1 MSQGT
6 PNLRVGLEVQIFG
19 TAQMARAQRALS
31 SLGLSIDNVETALI
45 DVNGT
50 QTRYHRGVVRLTG
63 ATRQAREAQEQAAA
77 AAIENATA
85 NARVAAEVRRTASA
99 ASQATAQLQQLSR
112 QQQSAARSAAQ
123 LAQHQAR
130 VNITTTGRITAQN
143 NAAQN
148 QQQTAN
154 LRHNNVIAAQN
165 NATNN
170 AILLGNRRFTQGLH
184 LQRVRQI
191 GQAQAQNHQAQM
203 LNQRHLNAI
212 QMQNLR
218 HQQILQRMQ
227 QGGGGGAGQAFGVLG
242 NVGRVIAYD
251 MLRRTITNIYQA
263 AWRVADVLGQ
273 WTIESINFNDELA
286 RAQTVF
292 TGLGLIGTR
301 NNEGGPMTIPQAEV
315 SSDPKVQEVLRKAQ
329 EGSDKM
335 MRGLIEITALTG
347 SDMDEVVSSAR
358 QILPDLIN
366 KRSRA
371 GMPNPYLQ
379 NPDELNMITQQMVKL
394 ASVLKMSD
402 PGGRPLKWHMVAL
415 QELFSGTSGGGKDKG
430 REAVRSLRAREGI
443 KMTDEEA
450 STLAKAVNTGDLVR
464 ASQIIEATL
473 ERSGQGL
480 QNLSN
485 LLAKT
490 LKPNVDGTITALR
503 IFGKSFT
510 EVLHKDLISD
520 FTAIR
525 VSLFEIFEDP
535 RFKTGMTALSQIFAE
550 SFKDIRDIVF
560 RYLDM
565 IHADPQA
572 ALKKL
577 EPIVT
582 NFRHGITALGY
593 AIEAVGLFLMGFF
606 GTDLGMKNLSDSFKE
621 LRDGAYQNGAQMAT
635 TISSINAFTNSLVP
649 VANMITTVMPLF
661 NQILGYLLVGFTAV
675 FDLIESSLRN
685 VLRFVPDFLLPEA
698 IARFKNETTE
708 ESGQFRILGSN
719 FNFARTMDLIDRIN
733 EGSGLFNGQRP
744 PFPQNLP
751 TPAQPIP
758 SPAAIAGAAPLNN
771 AGMIAG
777 QPAGGG
783 GGGGRM
789 APIDLNNQLNNP
801 NIRLSDNAVVEGLKA
816 AKPMRFEP
824 RRVEQ
829 TVNVN
834 IGTMNVTASDAQGL
848 VDQLSNIQKGNT
860 PGPKQ
865 KFRGPLTPDAA
876 AARGLSY

>member
-6 PNLRVGLEVQIFG
+6 PNIRVGLEVHIFG
-19 TAQMARAQRALS
+19 TTQMDRAKKALKE
-31 SLGLSIDNVETALI
+31 LGLSIENVDTGLAN
-45 DVNGT
+45 VNGN
-50 QTRYHRGVVRLTG
+50 QTRYHRGLVTLT
-63 ATRQAREAQEQAAA
+63 AKTKESREEQAKAA
-77 AAIENATA
+77 KAAIETATA
-85 NARVAAEVRRTASA
+85 NAEV
-99 ASQATAQLQQLSR
+99 ASQVKKTTDAVTQITSGLKKQQTQNEKTQQAATNLANHTAKVTATA
-112 QQQSAARSAAQ
+112 
-123 LAQHQAR
+123 
-130 VNITTTGRITAQN
+130 
-143 NAAQN
+143 NAKVTEN
-148 QQQTAN
+148 
-154 LRHNNVIAAQN
+154 REK
-165 NATNN
+165 TNN
-170 AILLGNRRFTQGLH
+170 ALRLLDEKDFNSYREHIRKIVSERLRSNNKIAQDGARSQNSLTLVRTREEEKRETQHRNHLNRIEAMER
-184 LQRVRQI
+184 
-191 GQAQAQNHQAQM
+191 NHQ
-203 LNQRHLNAI
+203 LT
-212 QMQNLR
+212 
-218 HQQILQRMQ
+218 LQRMQ
-227 QGGGGGAGQAFGVLG
+227 QGGGIGGIFGGIG

-263 AWRVADVLGQ
+263 AWRVAEALGQ

-292 TGLGLIGTR
+292 TGLGMIGTR

-366 KRSRA
+366 KRSKA

-402 PGGRPLKWHMVAL
+402 PGGRPLKWHMVAI
-415 QELFSGTSGGGKDKG
+415 QELFSGTSGGDKDKG

-443 KMTDEEA
+443 KMSDEEA

-490 LKPNVDGTITALR
+490 LKPNVDGTVTALR
-503 IFGKSFT
+503 LFGQKFT
-510 EVLHKDLISD
+510 EILHKDLIAD
-520 FTAIR
+520 FTAMR
-525 VSLFEIFEDP
+525 VSLFDILEDP
-535 RFKTGMTALSQIFAE
+535 RFKTAMTALSGMFAE

-565 IHADPQA
+565 IHEDPQA

-582 NFRHGITALGY
+582 NFRQGITALGY

-606 GTDLGMKNLSDSFKE
+606 GTDLGMKNLADSFKE

-661 NQILGYLLVGFTAV
+661 NQIFGYLLVGFTAV

-733 EGSGLFNGQRP
+733 ESSGLFNGQRP

-751 TPAQPIP
+751 IPPQPVP
-758 SPAAIAGAAPLNN
+758 SPAGVLGAAVPSA
-771 AGMIAG
+771 AGMVAG

-789 APIDLNNQLNNP
+789 APVDFNNQLNNP
-801 NIRLSDNAVVEGLKA
+801 NIKLSDNAVVEGLKA

-848 VDQLSNIQKGNT
+848 VDQLSNIQKGNAPT
-860 PGPKQ
+860 PSQ